1 MDASLQ
7 LSNFK
12 LSNSKKIKAMHK
24 LLITSFFILVTSVS
38 FSQITKKKDTLKT
51 EEITVEKPYA
61 PTISDAFKVR
71 SNPSIE
77 NETKNF
83 AKEKVNYSIFS
94 VPVASTF
101 APSKGKAQSIARESK
116 ERLYE
121 NYISAGYG
129 NFNTPFIEAFLHSGD
144 KKNNDFGIFLNHIS
158 SEGGIQDLL
167 LDDNF
172 SDSKID
178 LYYKQFDR
186 DYNWQI
192 NLGGQHK
199 LQNYYGLPNDV
210 TFSDAF
216 IEAMDEKQI
225 YNTVYGGGKIS
236 FEDSFFKGATAEIVN
251 FSDDYNTNEIRLLVK
266 PKLEF
271 PISSEKINGEFLIDL
286 LSGRFKQTY
295 NEGTDINYSF
305 LNLGFSPNL
314 EIIRESFTLNLGAKL
329 YYINNLE
336 HKKSDYFAYPNV
348 TTSFI
353 MIDEVLTVVAGVTGD
368 LEQNTYKSFA
378 DENPFVSPTLDIQQT
393 DKQYRAYF
401 GTKGKLAS
409 NIGYNFNVSHTSE
422 KNKPFFIQNQT
433 KTNGS
438 IIVEKAY
445 EAGNSFGVV
454 YDNLK
459 TLGFFGEITIDAS
472 KEFDFSGSVNYSHY
486 TLDTLL
492 EAWNTPTMTATIS
505 ADYQN
510 KNWFAGA
517 KLFYNGE
524 TEDFVIPYSLTSE
537 NGLILKNESY
547 LDLNLNGGYVF
558 SDRLTAFAKI
568 NNALGEKYHRF
579 LNYKVQTLQILAGIT
594 YKFDL

>member
-1 MDASLQ
+1 
-7 LSNFK
+7 
-12 LSNSKKIKAMHK
+12 MHNK
-24 LLITSFFILVTSVS
+24 LLITSFLILVTSVS

-71 SNPSIE
+71 SNPNID
-77 NETKNF
+77 NETKNLG
-83 AKEKVNYSIFS
+83 KEKVNYNIFS

-101 APSKGKAQSIARESK
+101 KPSKGKAQSIARGPK

-129 NFNTPFIEAFLHSGD
+129 NFNTPFLDAFMHFGD
-144 KKNNDFGIFLNHIS
+144 KKNNDFGIFLNHLS
-158 SEGGIQDLL
+158 SEGGIKDVL

-172 SDSKID
+172 SDSKVD
-178 LYYKQFDR
+178 VYFKQFDR

-192 NLGGQHK
+192 NAGMQLK
-199 LQNYYGLPNDV
+199 SQNYYGLSNDV
-210 TFSDAF
+210 SYTDAF
-216 IEAMDEKQI
+216 IDAMNPEQI

-236 FEDSFFKGATAEIVN
+236 FEDSFFQGATAEIVN
-251 FSDDYNTNEIRLLVK
+251 FADDYNTNEIRLMVK

-271 PISSEKINGEFLIDL
+271 PISSEKINGKFLIDL
-286 LSGRFKQTY
+286 ISGRFKQTY
-295 NEGTDINYSF
+295 TEGTDVNYSF
-305 LNLGFSPNL
+305 LNLGFSPNFKIL
-314 EIIRESFTLNLGAKL
+314 RENLTINLGAKL
-329 YYINNLE
+329 YYVNDLE
-336 HKKSDYFAYPNV
+336 HKNTDYFAYPNV
-348 TTSFI
+348 TASVKLV
-353 MIDEVLTVVAGVTGD
+353 DDVLILVAGVTGD
-368 LEQNTYKSFA
+368 LEQNSYKDFA
-378 DENPFVSPTLDIQQT
+378 NENPYVSPTLNILQT
-393 DKQYRAYF
+393 DQQYRAYA

-433 KTNGS
+433 KTDGT

-454 YDNLK
+454 YDNVK

-472 KEFDFSGSVNYSHY
+472 KEFNFSGSVNYSNH
-486 TLDTLL
+486 TLDTQL

-524 TEDFVIPYSLTSE
+524 TEDYVIPYGFTSE
-537 NGLILKNESY
+537 NGEIVTNESY
-547 LDLNLNGGYVF
+547 MDLNLNGGYNF
-558 SDRLTAFAKI
+558 SDRLTAFARI

-579 LNYKVQTLQILAGIT
+579 LNYQVQTLQILAGIT

>member
-1 MDASLQ
+1 MQ
-7 LSNFK
+7 N
-12 LSNSKKIKAMHK
+12 K

-38 FSQITKKKDTLKT
+38 FSQITKKKDTLKI

-77 NETKNF
+77 NETNNL
-83 AKEKVNYSIFS
+83 AKEKVSYTIFS
-94 VPVASTF
+94 IPVASTF
-101 APSKGKAQSIARESK
+101 TPSKGKAQSIVRAPK

-129 NFNTPFIEAFLHSGD
+129 NLNTAFIEAFLHSGD
-144 KKNNDFGIFLNHIS
+144 KKNNDFGIFLNHLS
-158 SEGGIQDLL
+158 SDGDVKDVL

-172 SDSKID
+172 FDSKID

-186 DYNWQI
+186 DYNWQV
-192 NLGGQHK
+192 NAGMQLK
-199 LQNYYGLPNDV
+199 SQNYYGLSNDI
-210 TFSDAF
+210 TYTDAF
-216 IEAMDEKQI
+216 IGAMDEKQI

-236 FEDSFFKGATAEIVN
+236 FEDSFFTGATAEIVN
-251 FSDDYNTNEIRLLVK
+251 FSDDYSTNEIRLLVK

-286 LSGRFKQTY
+286 ISGRFKQSY
-295 NEGTDINYSF
+295 TDGNDVNYSF
-305 LNLGFSPNL
+305 LNLGFNPNL
-314 EIIRESFTLNLGAKL
+314 EIVRDNFTLNLGAKL
-329 YYINNLE
+329 FYVNDLE
-336 HKKSDYFAYPNV
+336 HKNTDYYAYPNV
-348 TTSFI
+348 TTSFK
-353 MIDEVLTVVAGVTGD
+353 MIDEVLTVFAGITGD
-368 LEQNTYKSFA
+368 LIQNNYKDFA
-378 DENPFVSPTLDIQQT
+378 DENPFVSPTLDIKQT
-393 DKQYRAYF
+393 DKQYRAFF

-433 KTNGS
+433 KTDGT

-445 EAGNSFGVV
+445 EAGNSYGVI
-454 YDNLK
+454 YDDLK

-472 KEFDFSGSVNYSHY
+472 KEFNFSGSVNYSHY
-486 TLDTLL
+486 TLDTQS
-492 EAWNTPTMTATIS
+492 EAWNLPTMIATIS

-510 KNWFAGA
+510 KDWFAGA

-524 TEDFVIPYSLTSE
+524 TNDFVIPYGLTSE
-537 NGLILKNESY
+537 SGRIFKNDSY

-558 SDRLTAFAKI
+558 SDRLTVFAKI

-579 LNYKVQTLQILAGIT
+579 LNYQVQTLQILAGLT

>member
-1 MDASLQ
+1 
-7 LSNFK
+7 
-12 LSNSKKIKAMHK
+12 MHNK
-24 LLITSFFILVTSVS
+24 LLITSFLILVTSVS

-71 SNPSIE
+71 SNPNIE
-77 NETKNF
+77 NETKNL

-101 APSKGKAQSIARESK
+101 SPSKGKVQSIARGPK

-129 NFNTPFIEAFLHSGD
+129 NFNSPFLDAFMHFGD
-144 KKNNDFGIFLNHIS
+144 KKSNDFGIFLNHLS
-158 SEGGIQDLL
+158 SEGGIKDVL

-172 SDSKID
+172 SDSKVDI
-178 LYYKQFDR
+178 YFKQFDR
-186 DYNWQI
+186 DYNWQV
-192 NLGGQHK
+192 NAGTQLK
-199 LQNYYGLPNDV
+199 SQNYYGLSNDNTYTN
-210 TFSDAF
+210 TFIDAMNP
-216 IEAMDEKQI
+216 EQI
-225 YNTVYGGGKIS
+225 YKTVYGGGKIS
-236 FEDSFFKGATAEIVN
+236 FEDSFFHGATAEIIN
-251 FSDDYNTNEIRLLVK
+251 FSDDYNTNEIRLMVK

-271 PISSEKINGEFLIDL
+271 PISSEKINGEFLVDL
-286 LSGRFKQTY
+286 ISGRFKQTY
-295 NEGTDINYSF
+295 TEGTDMNYSF
-305 LNLGFSPNL
+305 LNLGFSPNF
-314 EIIRESFTLNLGAKL
+314 EIIRENLTINLGAKF
-329 YYINNLE
+329 YYVNDLE
-336 HKKSDYFAYPNV
+336 HKNTDYFAYPNV
-348 TTSFI
+348 TASVKLV
-353 MIDEVLTVVAGVTGD
+353 DDVLILVAGVTGD
-368 LEQNTYKSFA
+368 LEQNSYKDFA
-378 DENPFVSPTLDIQQT
+378 NENPYVSPTLNILQT
-393 DKQYRAYF
+393 DQQYKAF
-401 GTKGKLAS
+401 AGTKGKIAS
-409 NIGYNFNVSHTSE
+409 NIGYNFNVSHSSE

-433 KTNGS
+433 KTDGN
-438 IIVEKAY
+438 IPVEKAY

-454 YDNLK
+454 YDNVK

-472 KEFDFSGSVNYSHY
+472 KEFNFTGTVNYAHH
-486 TLDTLL
+486 TVETLL

-524 TEDFVIPYSLTSE
+524 TEDFVIPFGLSAQ
-537 NGLILKNESY
+537 NGVIVTNESY
-547 LDLNLNGGYVF
+547 MDLNLNGGYNF

-579 LNYKVQTLQILAGIT
+579 LNYQVQTLQILGGIT

>member
-1 MDASLQ
+1 
-7 LSNFK
+7 
-12 LSNSKKIKAMHK
+12 MHNK
-24 LLITSFFILVTSVS
+24 LLITSFLILVTSVS

-71 SNPSIE
+71 SNPNIE
-77 NETKNF
+77 NETKNL

-101 APSKGKAQSIARESK
+101 SPSKGKVQSIARGPK

-129 NFNTPFIEAFLHSGD
+129 NFNSPFLDAFMHFGD
-144 KKNNDFGIFLNHIS
+144 KKSNDFGIFLNHLS
-158 SEGGIQDLL
+158 SQGGIKDVL

-178 LYYKQFDR
+178 VYFKQFDR
-186 DYNWQI
+186 DYSWQI
-192 NLGGQHK
+192 NAGTQLK
-199 LQNYYGLPNDV
+199 KQNYYGLPNDISYND
-210 TFSDAF
+210 TFIASLN
-216 IEAMDEKQI
+216 EEQI
-225 YNTVYGGGKIS
+225 YKTVYGGGKIN
-236 FEDSFFKGATAEIVN
+236 FEDSFFQGSTVEIVN
-251 FSDDYNTNEIRLLVK
+251 FSDDYNSNELRFMAK

-286 LSGRFKQTY
+286 VAGRFKQSY
-295 NEGTDINYSF
+295 EIPNDVNYSF

-314 EIIRESFTLNLGAKL
+314 EIVRENFTLNLGAKL
-329 YYINNLE
+329 YYVNDLE
-336 HKKSDYFAYPNV
+336 HKNTDYFAYPNV
-348 TTSFI
+348 TTSFK
-353 MIDEVLTVVAGVTGD
+353 MIDEILTVVAGVTGD

-393 DKQYRAYF
+393 DKQYSVYF

-409 NIGYNFNVSHTSE
+409 NIGYHFKVSHTSE

-433 KTNGS
+433 KTDGT
-438 IIVEKAY
+438 ILVENAF

-472 KEFDFSGSVNYSHY
+472 KEFNFTGTLNYSNHEPE
-486 TLDTLL
+486 TLL
-492 EAWNTPTMTATIS
+492 EAWNSPTMTATIS

-510 KNWFAGA
+510 KDWFAGA

-524 TEDFVIPYSLTSE
+524 TEDFVIPYGFASE
-537 NGLILKNESY
+537 NGEIFTNESY
-547 LDLNLNGGYVF
+547 MDLNLNGGYIF
-558 SDRLTAFAKI
+558 SDRLTVFAKI

-579 LNYKVQTLQILAGIT
+579 LNYQVQTLQILAGLT

>member
-1 MDASLQ
+1 
-7 LSNFK
+7 
-12 LSNSKKIKAMHK
+12 MHNK
-24 LLITSFFILVTSVS
+24 LLITSFLILVTSVS

-71 SNPSIE
+71 SNPNIE
-77 NETKNF
+77 NETKNLG
-83 AKEKVNYSIFS
+83 KEKVNYNIFS

-101 APSKGKAQSIARESK
+101 TPSKGKAKSITRGPK

-129 NFNTPFIEAFLHSGD
+129 NFNTPFLDAFMHFGD
-144 KKNNDFGIFLNHIS
+144 KKNNDFGIFLNHLS
-158 SEGGIQDLL
+158 SEGGIKDVL

-172 SDSKID
+172 SDSKVD
-178 LYYKQFDR
+178 VYFKQFDR
-186 DYNWQI
+186 DYNWQV
-192 NLGGQHK
+192 NAGTQLK
-199 LQNYYGLPNDV
+199 SQNYYGLSSDIAY
-210 TFSDAF
+210 TDAF
-216 IEAMDEKQI
+216 IDAMNPEQI
-225 YNTVYGGGKIS
+225 YKTVYGGGKIS
-236 FEDSFFKGATAEIVN
+236 FEDSFFQGATAEIVN
-251 FSDDYNTNEIRLLVK
+251 FSDDYNTNEIRLMVK

-271 PISSEKINGEFLIDL
+271 PISKEKINGEFLVDL
-286 LSGRFKQTY
+286 ISGRFKQTY
-295 NEGTDINYSF
+295 TEGTDVNYSF
-305 LNLGFSPNL
+305 LNLGFSPNF
-314 EIIRESFTLNLGAKL
+314 EIIRENLTINLGAKF
-329 YYINNLE
+329 YYVNDLE
-336 HKKSDYFAYPNV
+336 HKNTDYFAYPNV
-348 TTSFI
+348 TASVKLVE
-353 MIDEVLTVVAGVTGD
+353 DVLILVAGVTGD
-368 LEQNTYKSFA
+368 LEQNSYKDFA
-378 DENPFVSPTLDIQQT
+378 NENPYVSPTLNILQT
-393 DKQYRAYF
+393 DQQYKAYA

-409 NIGYNFNVSHTSE
+409 NIGYNFNVSHSSE

-433 KTNGS
+433 KTDGN
-438 IIVEKAY
+438 IPVEKAY

-454 YDNLK
+454 YDNVK

-472 KEFDFSGSVNYSHY
+472 KEFNFSGSVNYSNH
-486 TLDTLL
+486 TLDTQL

-524 TEDFVIPYSLTSE
+524 TEDFVIPFGFTSI
-537 NGLILKNESY
+537 NGEIVTNESY
-547 LDLNLNGGYVF
+547 LDLNLNGGYIF

-579 LNYKVQTLQILAGIT
+579 LNYQVQTLQILGGLT